1 LYFFIG
7 SYTLTTLA
15 LDPAKNS
22 VEDAL
27 FIAGSNANVVNVYD
41 PMKKYKEIDISD
53 E

>member
-1 LYFFIG
+1 M
-7 SYTLTTLA
+7 LA
-15 LDPAKNS
+15 KQKEAIDYYINKNS